1 MRRWQHRH
9 LVVRIIPA
17 RAGFTLGGVVAS
29 TTSADHPRSRRVYS
43 TVKSGRMTIEGSSP
57 LARGLPRAC
66 EPSDPRRRIIPAR
79 AGFTTGLRAIGPT
92 TSDHPRSRGVY
103 RRCSCFARG
112 GVGSSPLARGL
123 HGARGRPRGPPGI
136 IPARTGFTESGAAD
150 GDTAGD
156 HPRSRGVYLRPLIH
170 RQEQVRIIPARAGFT
185 DAERGL
191 SVRRWDHPR
200 SRGVY
205 MAGERVDID
214 ARGSSPLARG
224 LPRLAVLLQRPAGII
239 PARAGF
245 TAGITGKTWVN
256 GDHPRSRGVYVC
268 VASGLTRPS
277 GSSPLARGLR
287 RSSIVIE
294 HGPGIIPARA
304 GFTG

>member
-9 LVVRIIPA
+9 LVVRIVPA

-79 AGFTTGLRAIGPT
+79 AGFTGGAPVSRGVGW
-92 TSDHPRSRGVY
+92 DHPRSRGVY
-103 RRCSCFARG
+103 PASSRG
-112 GVGSSPLARGL
+112 LRFVVGSSPLARGL

-136 IPARTGFTESGAAD
+136 IPARAGFTESGAAD

-156 HPRSRGVYLRPLIH
+156 HPRSRGVYLVSP
-170 RQEQVRIIPARAGFT
+170 FSS
-185 DAERGL
+185 
-191 SVRRWDHPR
+191 SVLP
-200 SRGVY
+200 
-205 MAGERVDID
+205 
-214 ARGSSPLARG
+214 GSSPLARG
-224 LPRLAVLLQRPAGII
+224 LRLASQAKRGSTGII

-245 TAGITGKTWVN
+245 TALPST
-256 GDHPRSRGVYVC
+256 S
-268 VASGLTRPS
+268 TR
-277 GSSPLARGLR
+277 
-287 RSSIVIE
+287 
-294 HGPGIIPARA
+294 
-304 GFTG
+304 